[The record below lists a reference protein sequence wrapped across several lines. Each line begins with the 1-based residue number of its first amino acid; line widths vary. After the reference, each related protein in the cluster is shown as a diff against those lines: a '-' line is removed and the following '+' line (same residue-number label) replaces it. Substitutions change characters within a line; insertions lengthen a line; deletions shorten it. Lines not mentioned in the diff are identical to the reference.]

1 MRILALAIFNLLAVF
16 TALTLRVVP
25 VQAQTFAGNGAV
37 CLHRWYWGGSS
48 SYDCSYSS
56 MEHCAQFT
64 QALPATCQLNPYAAS
79 GQMRRGP
86 ATRQPRG
93 GY

>member
-1 MRILALAIFNLLAVF
+1 MRILALAIFTLLAVF
-16 TALTLRVVP
+16 TAVP

-37 CLHRWYWGGSS
+37 CLHRWYSGRKLFLRLQLFL
-48 SYDCSYSS
+48 